1 MMKTLDPLFR
11 SAVQCRQRVA
21 GLTHSFYRYPARFS
35 PQFAREAIRSF
46 SEPGDI
52 VLDPF
57 MGGGT
62 TLVEACALGRRAVGI
77 DINSLSVFIAKV
89 KTTVLSDHDLDEILA
104 WAKHMVGRINLH
116 DPAPRHSAWIERGYQ
131 RSISDR
137 RTWPIR
143 KLLEMALPMI
153 GFLANGR
160 QQRFARCLLLKTA
173 QWALDCRKDIPR
185 IDLFRKQLLDH
196 VSEMIKGAREFAGA
210 TAAARALEQWEMAEC
225 IWRPADEIDPATSA
239 ELSAPPRLIV
249 TSPPYPGVH
258 VLYHRW
264 QVQGRRETPAP
275 YWIADSRDGDGSS
288 YYTFGDRKQPRLTA
302 YYDAAHR
309 AFSALAKI
317 ADERTVVVQMI
328 AFSDPTWQL
337 PQYLWTL
344 ERAGFREVVFD
355 RSSDSTDGRLWR
367 NIPNRKFYADQK
379 WATMASK
386 EVVLFHRLA

>member
-1 MMKTLDPLFR
+1 
-11 SAVQCRQRVA
+11 
-21 GLTHSFYRYPARFS
+21 
-35 PQFAREAIRSF
+35 
-46 SEPGDI
+46 
-52 VLDPF
+52 
-57 MGGGT
+57 
-62 TLVEACALGRRAVGI
+62 
-77 DINSLSVFIAKV
+77 
-89 KTTVLSDHDLDEILA
+89 
-104 WAKHMVGRINLH
+104 
-116 DPAPRHSAWIERGYQ
+116 
-131 RSISDR
+131 
-137 RTWPIR
+137 
-143 KLLEMALPMI
+143 
-153 GFLANGR
+153 
-160 QQRFARCLLLKTA
+160 
-173 QWALDCRKDIPR
+173 
-185 IDLFRKQLLDH
+185 
-196 VSEMIKGAREFAGA
+196 
-210 TAAARALEQWEMAEC
+210 
-225 IWRPADEIDPATSA
+225 
-239 ELSAPPRLIV
+239 
-249 TSPPYPGVH
+249 

-379 WATMASK
+379 GATMASK